1 MTDTDMLHMAA
12 LENENLELWKLLR
25 ETLPVLKIAFF
36 ANKDDTKKADELY
49 DRITAKV
56 GEV

>member
-25 ETLPVLKIAFF
+25 ETLPVLRRAFF
-36 ANKDDTKKADELY
+36 AHKDDTKRANELY
-49 DRITAKV
+49 DKITKKV
-56 GEV
+56 GKE

>member
-1 MTDTDMLHMAA
+1 MSDTDMLHMAA
-12 LENENLELWKLLR
+12 LETENLELWKLLR
-25 ETLPVLKIAFF
+25 ESLPILKIAFF

>member
-1 MTDTDMLHMAA
+1 MSDTDMLHMAA

-49 DRITAKV
+49 DRITKKV
-56 GEV
+56 GKE

>member
-25 ETLPVLKIAFF
+25 ETLPLLRTAIYTDYRDTDK
-36 ANKDDTKKADELY
+36 ANELY
-49 DRITAKV
+49 GRITAKV
-56 GEV
+56 GKE

>member
-1 MTDTDMLHMAA
+1 MSDTDMLHMAA
-12 LENENLELWKLLR
+12 LENENFELWKLLR
-25 ETLPVLKIAFF
+25 ETQPILGRAFF
-36 ANKDDTKKADELY
+36 AHHEDTKKANELY